1 MLAAQSKSSGS
12 SSSSTSSDS
21 SSSSSSSDRKKNKKK
36 KKGKKSKK
44 DKKSKK
50 KKKSKGN
57 TKRKCDETP
66 AERKAREKMEKVEE
80 QQRLKI
86 MKETKKSAEGILNK
100 VVGVKA
106 SLEALISKSAWVHVS
121 SIVKDPCEQHLQK
134 LRELEGAA
142 NAIIANDGEG
152 SAPID
157 AKELN
162 QLVNDVKRA
171 VQLGSQMTATIGK
184 V

>member
-1 MLAAQSKSSGS
+1 
-12 SSSSTSSDS
+12 
-21 SSSSSSSDRKKNKKK
+21 
-36 KKGKKSKK
+36 
-44 DKKSKK
+44 
-50 KKKSKGN
+50 
-57 TKRKCDETP
+57 
-66 AERKAREKMEKVEE
+66 MEKVEE

-106 SLEALISKSAWVHVS
+106 PLEALISKSAWAHAS
-121 SIVKDPCEQHLQK
+121 SIVKDPRGQRLQK

-142 NAIIANDGEG
+142 NAIIANDGKG
-152 SAPID
+152 SAPMD
-157 AKELN
+157 TKELN